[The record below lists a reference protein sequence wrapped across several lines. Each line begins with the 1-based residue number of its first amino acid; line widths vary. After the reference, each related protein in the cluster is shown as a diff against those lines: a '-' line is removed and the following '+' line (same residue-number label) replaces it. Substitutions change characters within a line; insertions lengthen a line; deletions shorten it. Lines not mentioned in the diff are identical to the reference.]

1 MTRIFECGVLLRIYT
16 MVMSGLYAWNG
27 LTQVGTIGYRV
38 AHIDQFSMLT
48 MGALAFLAALGF
60 VDLFVND
67 ILPARFVIARA
78 LHDRH
83 LVNMAISA
91 CFAVQ
96 MWSCVKYSLPIAILP
111 FYAAYALMVPASAFA
126 DVRKR
131 FKNKGENP

>member
-1 MTRIFECGVLLRIYT
+1 MNRIFECGVLLRLYT
-16 MVMSGLYAWNG
+16 MVMSGLYSWAA
-27 LTQVGTIGYRV
+27 LTQSDTLMYRV
-38 AHIDQFSMLT
+38 AHADQFT
-48 MGALAFLAALGF
+48 LAVMYGLAALAALGT

-67 ILPARFVIARA
+67 LLPDRFVIARA

-96 MWSCVKYSLPIAILP
+96 MWTCVKYDLPDAVLP
-111 FYAAYALMVPASAFA
+111 FYTAYALLVPAAAFA

-131 FKNKGENP
+131 FKNKEVSP